1 MRISVYSFIISAILL
16 TTSCSSINKKCK
28 DITFGELSKDVQDT
42 LQCVSQKV
50 IEDYS
55 PKAMIDFLHL
65 FQVLCGSVKC
75 KFTEK
80 SIGPW
85 IIGIQ
90 IEDTV
95 NNVSV
100 SLPSN
105 VRVVRWKHHLQCPI
119 LQVCLLP
126 ILVLSPLGEITP
138 NGEDKGSFGCF
149 SALKAFTLTGR
160 LADCHYTQGDALG

>member
-16 TTSCSSINKKCK
+16 TASCSSINKKCK

-50 IEDYS
+50 IEEDYS
-55 PKAMIDFLHL
+55 PQAMIDFS
-65 FQVLCGSVKC
+65 GKC

-126 ILVLSPLGEITP
+126 ILVLSPLGEIAP

>member
-16 TTSCSSINKKCK
+16 TASCSSINKKCK

-42 LQCVSQKV
+42 LQCDSQKV
-50 IEDYS
+50 IEEDYS
-55 PKAMIDFLHL
+55 PKAMIDFS
-65 FQVLCGSVKC
+65 GKC

-80 SIGPW
+80 SIGQW

-100 SLPSN
+100 
-105 VRVVRWKHHLQCPI
+105 K
-119 LQVCLLP
+119 
-126 ILVLSPLGEITP
+126 T
-138 NGEDKGSFGCF
+138 
-149 SALKAFTLTGR
+149 
-160 LADCHYTQGDALG
+160 

>member
-1 MRISVYSFIISAILL
+1 M
-16 TTSCSSINKKCK
+16 
-28 DITFGELSKDVQDT
+28 QDT

-50 IEDYS
+50 IEEDYS
-55 PKAMIDFLHL
+55 PKAMIDFS
-65 FQVLCGSVKC
+65 GKC

-80 SIGPW
+80 SIGQW

-105 VRVVRWKHHLQCPI
+105 APMPYIVY
-119 LQVCLLP
+119 
-126 ILVLSPLGEITP
+126 
-138 NGEDKGSFGCF
+138 KGFVYYPYEYNIVIMGF
-149 SALKAFTLTGR
+149 NKKTKFQAIKMK
-160 LADCHYTQGDALG
+160 